1 MLWAY
6 VISDLK
12 DEKNVWTFHKKEL
25 QKTNQ
30 QELRVKK
37 AIKRKVDQLCVK
49 WKDFGTDQFVMRL
62 VDISINFFDKRE

>member
-12 DEKNVWTFHKKEL
+12 GEKNVRTFHKIEL

-30 QELRVKK
+30 QELRAEK
-37 AIKRKVDQLCVK
+37 AIKRKVDQLFVK
-49 WKDFGTDQFVMRL
+49 WKGGDSSFNSLIDKTDIM
-62 VDISINFFDKRE
+62 

>member
-12 DEKNVWTFHKKEL
+12 DEKSVWTFHKIEL

-49 WKDFGTDQFVMRL
+49 WKVSFSFNSLIDKTDIV
-62 VDISINFFDKRE
+62 

>member
-12 DEKNVWTFHKKEL
+12 DEKNVRTFHKKEL

-37 AIKRKVDQLCVK
+37 AVNRKVDKLYAK
-49 WKDFGTDQFVMRL
+49 WKGGDSSFNSL
-62 VDISINFFDKRE
+62 IDKT

>member
-49 WKDFGTDQFVMRL
+49 WKGGDSSFNSLIDKTDIV
-62 VDISINFFDKRE
+62 

>member
-12 DEKNVWTFHKKEL
+12 DEKNVWTFHKKDL
-25 QKTNQ
+25 HKTNQ

-37 AIKRKVDQLCVK
+37 AIKRKVDQVCIK
-49 WKDFGTDQFVMRL
+49 WKGGDSSFNSLIDKTDIV
-62 VDISINFFDKRE
+62 